1 MKPFKAI
8 AAMSENRVI
17 GCDGKIPWH
26 LPEDFRFFRRTTVG
40 NIIVMGRK
48 TFQAMGRPLPDR
60 HTIVLSRRFKK
71 PRELLNQPEL
81 GLFKSGTFEIASR
94 LEKIDYS
101 KDKRDVFIC
110 GGGQVYA
117 EALPFCSDLYLTRV
131 KRTIEGDTF
140 FPPFEDQF
148 ELAAEILD
156 CPEFKIL
163 HYRNSSLE

>member
-17 GCDGKIPWH
+17 GCGGKIPWH
-26 LPEDFRFFRRTTVG
+26 LPEDFRFFRKMTLG
-40 NIIVMGRK
+40 NILVMGRR
-48 TFQAMGRPLPDR
+48 TFQAIGHPLPDR

-71 PRELLNQPEL
+71 PRDILAQPEL
-81 GLFKSGTFEIASR
+81 GLFKCGTFEIASK

-101 KDKRDVFIC
+101 RDKREIFIC

-117 EALPFCSDLYLTRV
+117 EALPFCSDLFLTCV
-131 KRTIEGDTF
+131 KKTVEGDTF

-156 CPEFKIL
+156 APEFKIL
-163 HYRNSSLE
+163 HYRKAALE

>member
-17 GCDGKIPWH
+17 GSGGKIPWH
-26 LPEDFRFFRRTTVG
+26 LPEDFRFFRKMTTG
-40 NIIVMGRK
+40 NILVMGRR
-48 TFQAMGRPLPDR
+48 TFQAVGRPLPDR
-60 HTIVLSRRFKK
+60 HTIVLSRHCKK
-71 PRELLNQPEL
+71 PREILGQSEL
-81 GLFKSGTFEIASR
+81 GLFQCGTFEIASA
-94 LEKIDYS
+94 LESIDYS
-101 KDKRDVFIC
+101 GDPREIFIC

-117 EALPFCSDLYLTRV
+117 GALPFCSDLYLTIV
-131 KRTIEGDTF
+131 KRIVEGDTC

-163 HYRNSSLE
+163 HYRHRALE